1 MKIVETN
8 PGHLE
13 ITCDISQRPFVR
25 SNENG
30 MFCDAKICVCEQQS
44 VQVSEELW
52 GNFGHSIK
60 VMADT
65 MK

>member
-1 MKIVETN
+1 MKVVETS

-13 ITCDISQRPFVR
+13 ITCEISQRPFVR

-30 MFCDAKICVCEQQS
+30 MFCDAEVCVCEQQS
-44 VQVSEELW
+44 QQVSGELW
-52 GNFGHSIK
+52 ERLWSQ
-60 VMADT
+60 